1 MDELNKTAA
10 TKPETRPEAAKLQDA
25 PRRRVGSLTMGAC
38 LIAAGIFF
46 LCYYFVPGF
55 DWQLVVRIAPAA
67 ALVLLGCE
75 VLFFAARPGRWKYD
89 FVSVLVCLGLIAVC
103 MCLSF
108 LPMVWSEIDPARGQN
123 EMKLS
128 KAYTTQVYE
137 ALRKENPDLRLRD
150 VYTDLYLYAN
160 SVDDLQELQPGD
172 GHLSLTVMLYGPYD
186 STGAFAQDCRSVAGT
201 VRAGTLQPDE
211 LRIVW
216 SPDNDPGQSLDSGT
230 LQRVEQ
236 YTLELDGTVQLDW
249 TADEMERQVEVQYL
263 MDEENEPEEDTA
275 PSEEAEPEAA
285 VYSQSRGRELWESF
299 EKILGVCEDERTD
312 LLLIAGDLFHRQPL
326 VRELKEVNYLFS
338 ELTATKVVLIAGN
351 HDHLQK
357 DSNYRS
363 FEWNDNVYPL
373 FGKKLEYVDFPELET
388 AVYGLSYYEREIC
401 QPLYDD
407 VAAAGIEKNE
417 ILLAH
422 GGDDRHIPFDKKKL
436 SRSGFS
442 YIALGH
448 IHKPQA
454 LQKDKMIYA
463 GALEPIDQ
471 NDVGQH
477 GYVKGELKDGK
488 AAIQWIPFAGREYIH
503 SSVEVERSDTEGS
516 IRKRVKQL
524 INEYG
529 NENIYKITLAGKRD
543 PDIAFEVNHLA
554 EEGCVLEILDETIP
568 AYDFEKLYAENKE
581 TLLGRYIEKFAG
593 CEEGSVEYCALCEGV
608 EALLTGN
615 RG

>member
-10 TKPETRPEAAKLQDA
+10 TEPETRPEAAKLQDA
-25 PRRRVGSLTMGAC
+25 PRRRVGSLTLGAC

-89 FVSVLVCLGLIAVC
+89 FVSVLVCLVLIAC
-103 MCLSF
+103 CFGLSL
-108 LPMVWSEIDPARGQN
+108 LPAVWDEIDPARGQN

-150 VYTDLYLYAN
+150 VYTDLYLYSNDVNA
-160 SVDDLQELQPGD
+160 LQEMQPGD

-263 MDEENEPEEDTA
+263 LDEENEPEEDTA

-285 VYSQSRGRELWESF
+285 
-299 EKILGVCEDERTD
+299 
-312 LLLIAGDLFHRQPL
+312 A
-326 VRELKEVNYLFS
+326 
-338 ELTATKVVLIAGN
+338 
-351 HDHLQK
+351 
-357 DSNYRS
+357 
-363 FEWNDNVYPL
+363 
-373 FGKKLEYVDFPELET
+373 
-388 AVYGLSYYEREIC
+388 
-401 QPLYDD
+401 
-407 VAAAGIEKNE
+407 
-417 ILLAH
+417 
-422 GGDDRHIPFDKKKL
+422 
-436 SRSGFS
+436 
-442 YIALGH
+442 
-448 IHKPQA
+448 
-454 LQKDKMIYA
+454 
-463 GALEPIDQ
+463 
-471 NDVGQH
+471 
-477 GYVKGELKDGK
+477 
-488 AAIQWIPFAGREYIH
+488 
-503 SSVEVERSDTEGS
+503 
-516 IRKRVKQL
+516 
-524 INEYG
+524 
-529 NENIYKITLAGKRD
+529 
-543 PDIAFEVNHLA
+543 
-554 EEGCVLEILDETIP
+554 
-568 AYDFEKLYAENKE
+568 
-581 TLLGRYIEKFAG
+581 
-593 CEEGSVEYCALCEGV
+593 
-608 EALLTGN
+608 
-615 RG
+615 

>member
-1 MDELNKTAA
+1 MDE
-10 TKPETRPEAAKLQDA
+10 TRNDA
-25 PRRRVGSLTMGAC
+25 PLTGEAPQPAKPQPLRRVGSFTLGVC

-46 LCYYFVPGF
+46 LLAYFVPGF

-108 LPMVWSEIDPARGQN
+108 LPMVWSEIDPVRGQN

-150 VYTDLYLYAN
+150 VYTDLYLYSNDVNA
-160 SVDDLQELQPGD
+160 LQEMQPGD

-263 MDEENEPEEDTA
+263 LDEENEPEEDTA

-285 VYSQSRGRELWESF
+285 V
-299 EKILGVCEDERTD
+299 
-312 LLLIAGDLFHRQPL
+312 
-326 VRELKEVNYLFS
+326 
-338 ELTATKVVLIAGN
+338 
-351 HDHLQK
+351 
-357 DSNYRS
+357 
-363 FEWNDNVYPL
+363 
-373 FGKKLEYVDFPELET
+373 
-388 AVYGLSYYEREIC
+388 
-401 QPLYDD
+401 
-407 VAAAGIEKNE
+407 
-417 ILLAH
+417 
-422 GGDDRHIPFDKKKL
+422 
-436 SRSGFS
+436 
-442 YIALGH
+442 
-448 IHKPQA
+448 
-454 LQKDKMIYA
+454 
-463 GALEPIDQ
+463 
-471 NDVGQH
+471 
-477 GYVKGELKDGK
+477 
-488 AAIQWIPFAGREYIH
+488 
-503 SSVEVERSDTEGS
+503 
-516 IRKRVKQL
+516 
-524 INEYG
+524 
-529 NENIYKITLAGKRD
+529 
-543 PDIAFEVNHLA
+543 
-554 EEGCVLEILDETIP
+554 
-568 AYDFEKLYAENKE
+568 
-581 TLLGRYIEKFAG
+581 
-593 CEEGSVEYCALCEGV
+593 
-608 EALLTGN
+608 
-615 RG
+615 

>member
-1 MDELNKTAA
+1 MDE
-10 TKPETRPEAAKLQDA
+10 TRNDA
-25 PRRRVGSLTMGAC
+25 PLTGEAPQTAKPQPLRRVGSFTLGVC

-46 LCYYFVPGF
+46 LLAYFVPGF

-150 VYTDLYLYAN
+150 VYTDLYLYSNDVNA
-160 SVDDLQELQPGD
+160 LQEMQPGD

-263 MDEENEPEEDTA
+263 LDEENEPEEDTA

-285 VYSQSRGRELWESF
+285 V
-299 EKILGVCEDERTD
+299 
-312 LLLIAGDLFHRQPL
+312 
-326 VRELKEVNYLFS
+326 
-338 ELTATKVVLIAGN
+338 
-351 HDHLQK
+351 
-357 DSNYRS
+357 
-363 FEWNDNVYPL
+363 
-373 FGKKLEYVDFPELET
+373 
-388 AVYGLSYYEREIC
+388 
-401 QPLYDD
+401 
-407 VAAAGIEKNE
+407 
-417 ILLAH
+417 
-422 GGDDRHIPFDKKKL
+422 
-436 SRSGFS
+436 
-442 YIALGH
+442 
-448 IHKPQA
+448 
-454 LQKDKMIYA
+454 
-463 GALEPIDQ
+463 
-471 NDVGQH
+471 
-477 GYVKGELKDGK
+477 
-488 AAIQWIPFAGREYIH
+488 
-503 SSVEVERSDTEGS
+503 
-516 IRKRVKQL
+516 
-524 INEYG
+524 
-529 NENIYKITLAGKRD
+529 
-543 PDIAFEVNHLA
+543 
-554 EEGCVLEILDETIP
+554 
-568 AYDFEKLYAENKE
+568 
-581 TLLGRYIEKFAG
+581 
-593 CEEGSVEYCALCEGV
+593 
-608 EALLTGN
+608 
-615 RG
+615 